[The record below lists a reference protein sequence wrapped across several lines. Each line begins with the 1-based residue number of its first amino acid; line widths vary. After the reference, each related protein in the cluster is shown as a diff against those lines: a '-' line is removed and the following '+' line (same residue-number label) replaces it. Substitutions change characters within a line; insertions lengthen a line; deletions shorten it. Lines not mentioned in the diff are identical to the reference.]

1 VLRDF
6 WRDFIAAVN
15 DIKDLR
21 VGQVLDGL
29 NEMLAPHI
37 FPERADGG
45 DPRICPQ
52 CGIGHLSLKVGKF
65 GAFLGCSNYP
75 DCRFTRQFKTDE
87 EGAAQGGA
95 LSDTGL
101 GDDPETGLP
110 VLLRSG
116 RFGPYIQLG
125 ETENG
130 EKPKR
135 ASIPAGTD
143 PAAVTLDYALRLLS
157 LPREVGKH
165 PETGKTITAGFG
177 RYGPFLEHD
186 GKYVK
191 IDADEVFTIHNNRA
205 VALIAE
211 GNSGK
216 GRPGATRQSVIA
228 ALGEHPDGGG
238 KVEVLAGRYG
248 PYVKHGKINATI
260 PKDISPEALTMDEA
274 VRLLA
279 AKAANGGAKPAR
291 GKAAAKPKA
300 KANGAPKAAAA
311 QADEPT
317 AKEKPAAK
325 AKAKTRAKPAAET
338 PKKSKSRSKPVTEAA
353 S

>member
-1 VLRDF
+1 
-6 WRDFIAAVN
+6 
-15 DIKDLR
+15 
-21 VGQVLDGL
+21 
-29 NEMLAPHI
+29 
-37 FPERADGG
+37 
-45 DPRICPQ
+45 
-52 CGIGHLSLKVGKF
+52 
-65 GAFLGCSNYP
+65 
-75 DCRFTRQFKTDE
+75 
-87 EGAAQGGA
+87 
-95 LSDTGL
+95 
-101 GDDPETGLP
+101 LP

-125 ETENG
+125 ETEKG

-143 PAAVTLDYALRLLS
+143 PAAITLDYALKLLS

-165 PETGKTITAGFG
+165 PETGKPITAGFG

-205 VALIAE
+205 IALIAE

-216 GRPGATRQSVIA
+216 GRPGAARQSVIA
-228 ALGEHPDGGG
+228 SLGEHPDGGG

-311 QADEPT
+311 QAGES
-317 AKEKPAAK
+317 AVKEKPAAK
-325 AKAKTRAKPAAET
+325 AKPKAKAKPDAEA
-338 PKKSKSRSKPVTEAA
+338 PKKSKSRAKPATEAA
-353 S
+353 R